1 MNLIIH
7 NLLNAI
13 KVFWKMINNIPINT
27 YYLKHQ
33 QELYGLIIEFSNLI
47 TYADDWN
54 VIHVNYQS

>member
-47 TYADDWN
+47 SYADD
-54 VIHVNYQS
+54 